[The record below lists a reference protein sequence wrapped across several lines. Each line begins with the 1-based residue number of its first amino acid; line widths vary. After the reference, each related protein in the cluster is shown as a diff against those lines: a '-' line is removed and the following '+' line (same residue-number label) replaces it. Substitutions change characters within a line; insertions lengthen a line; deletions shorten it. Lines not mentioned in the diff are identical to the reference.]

1 MAMILVIRKY
11 SVPLALLLAVFFF
24 AGVTCSTAALANQGQ
39 VERCCDKDE
48 APKVPEEKGECFDCS
63 CPSCGVVFF
72 VSGSLDNTLTLTTKT
87 SSLFFSE
94 QLPSG
99 FHRTIDYPPEVL

>member
-1 MAMILVIRKY
+1 MTMILVIRKY

-39 VERCCDKDE
+39 IERCCDKDE

-63 CPSCGVVFF
+63 CPSCVVVLF
-72 VSGSLDNTLTLTTKT
+72 VSGSLDNALTLTTKT
-87 SSLFFSE
+87 SSMFFSE
-94 QLPSG
+94 HLPSG
-99 FHRTIDYPPEVL
+99 FYRTIDYPPEVL

>member
-1 MAMILVIRKY
+1 MILVIRKY

-39 VERCCDKDE
+39 IERCCDKDE

-63 CPSCGVVFF
+63 CPSCVVVLF
-72 VSGSLDNTLTLTTKT
+72 VSGSLDNALTLTTKT
-87 SSLFFSE
+87 SSMFFSE
-94 QLPSG
+94 HLPSG
-99 FHRTIDYPPEVL
+99 FYRTIDYPPEVL

>member
-1 MAMILVIRKY
+1 MILVIRKY

-39 VERCCDKDE
+39 LERCCDKDE
-48 APKVPEEKGECFDCS
+48 APQVPEEKRESFDCS

-72 VSGSLDNTLTLTTKT
+72 VSGSLVNTLTLTTKT
-87 SSLFFSE
+87 SSMFFSE

-99 FHRTIDYPPEVL
+99 FYRTIDYPPEVL

>member
-1 MAMILVIRKY
+1 MILVIRKY

-24 AGVTCSTAALANQGQ
+24 AGVTGSTAALANQGQ

-63 CPSCGVVFF
+63 CPSCVVVLF
-72 VSGSLDNTLTLTTKT
+72 VSGSLDNALTLTTKT
-87 SSLFFSE
+87 SSMFFSE
-94 QLPSG
+94 HLPSG
-99 FHRTIDYPPEVL
+99 FYRTIDYPPEVL